1 VLSGE
6 SRARSLGTM
15 NTATTPTRRPVIIE
29 MAERERIWFFG
40 GTVGVL
46 ATGADTDERYAIVE
60 QHLPA
65 GTATPLHAHLDDE
78 ESFVVLAGAVVYQVG
93 DDAPVPVGVGG
104 FIHVPAGVPHAF
116 RVTDDGAARLL
127 NITTPGHERFV
138 RAAGDPAGT
147 DGFPPAGPP
156 DMPRVLAAADEF
168 GTAILG
174 PPPELA

>member
-1 VLSGE
+1 
-6 SRARSLGTM
+6 
-15 NTATTPTRRPVIIE
+15 
-29 MAERERIWFFG
+29 
-40 GTVGVL
+40 
-46 ATGADTDERYAIVE
+46 
-60 QHLPA
+60 
-65 GTATPLHAHLDDE
+65 
-78 ESFVVLAGAVVYQVG
+78 VLAGAVVYQVG

>member
-1 VLSGE
+1 MLI
-6 SRARSLGTM
+6 AM
-15 NTATTPTRRPVIIE
+15 NTATTPTRRPVITA

-40 GTVGVL
+40 GTVGIL

-65 GTATPLHAHLDDE
+65 GTATPLHAHLEDE
-78 ESFVVLAGAVVYQVG
+78 ESFVVLTGEVVYQVG
-93 DDAPVPVGVGG
+93 DDAPARVGTGG

-116 RVTDDGAARLL
+116 RVTDAGDARLL

-138 RAAGDPAGT
+138 RAAGDPAES

-156 DMPRVLAAADEF
+156 DMPRVLKAAEEF

-174 PPPELA
+174 PPPELG

>member
-1 VLSGE
+1 
-6 SRARSLGTM
+6 M

-29 MAERERIWFFG
+29 MVERERIWFFG

>member
-1 VLSGE
+1 VLSGA
-6 SRARSLGTM
+6 SGAGRLIDM
-15 NTATTPTRRPVIIE
+15 NTATTPTRRHVITA

-65 GTATPLHAHLDDE
+65 GTATPHHAHLNDE
-78 ESFVVLAGAVVYQVG
+78 ESFVVLTGEVVYQVG
-93 DDAPVPVGVGG
+93 DDAPVLVGAGG
-104 FIHVPAGVPHAF
+104 FIHVPAGLPHAF
-116 RVTDDGAARLL
+116 RVTDGADARLL
-127 NITTPGHERFV
+127 NITTPGHERFI
-138 RAAGDPAGT
+138 RAAGDPAGS

-156 DMPRVLAAADEF
+156 DMPRVLAAAELY

-174 PPPELA
+174 PPPALD

>member
-1 VLSGE
+1 
-6 SRARSLGTM
+6 M
-15 NTATTPTRRPVIIE
+15 NTAATSTRRPVISA

-65 GTATPLHAHLDDE
+65 DTATPLHAHLEDE
-78 ESFVVLAGAVVYQVG
+78 ESFVVLAGEVVYQVG
-93 DDAPVPVGVGG
+93 DDAPVRVGVGG

-116 RVTDDGAARLL
+116 RVTSDGDARLL

-138 RAAGDPAGT
+138 RAAGDPAAA

-156 DMPRVLAAADEF
+156 DMPRVLAAAEKF

-174 PPPELA
+174 PPPELG